1 VHALPAGKLGVRVL
15 LDALVPLAVAYL
27 IITFLTDPTRINVG
41 ELSANFLLMH
51 DRPFFRD
58 APGDELRNAIG
69 ASAVLVFVAMAW
81 ATSVGVAAG
90 FAYAWSSSRAFRAV
104 SWAVGTVAASLPA
117 FFWAIAVELVMIFL
131 WLRFGVRPFPMAGFG
146 VDDHLV
152 LPALALGLRPAAY
165 IFRLTAL
172 AVGDAR
178 HADYVRT
185 AIGKGIADRRVLT
198 RHVLPNVLPN
208 IITAT
213 VLATRGALS
222 GLVIIEYIYVWGGA
236 GLGFVQAL
244 GGSRLELAGEL
255 ALAFAVASVLLTA
268 AAEAARARVAVPA

>member
-1 VHALPAGKLGVRVL
+1 MQTPQTGRL
-15 LDALVPLAVAYL
+15 LLRLLLNAIVPLAVAYVA
-27 IITFLTDPTRINVG
+27 IRFLTDPTRINVG
-41 ELSANFLLMH
+41 ELSANYLLMH

-69 ASAVLVFVAMAW
+69 ASAILLVASMAW
-81 ATSVGVAAG
+81 ATSLGVGAG
-90 FAYAWSSSRAFRAV
+90 FVYAWSSNRTFKAV
-104 SWAVGTVAASLPA
+104 AWTLGTIVASLPG
-117 FFWAIAVELVMIFL
+117 FFWAVAVELVMIVL
-131 WLRFGVRPFPMAGFG
+131 WLRFGVRPFPIAGFG

-152 LPALALGLRPAAY
+152 LPAFALGLRPAAY

-185 AIGKGIADRRVLT
+185 AVSKGIGDRRLLA

-222 GLVIIEYIYVWGGA
+222 GLVIIEYVYVWGGA

-244 GGSRLELAGEL
+244 GNSRLELAGEL

-268 AAEAARARVAVPA
+268 TAEAARSRMPLAA

>member
-1 VHALPAGKLGVRVL
+1 MHTPRTGRLLVRLGLHAI
-15 LDALVPLAVAYL
+15 VPLAVAYL
-27 IITFLTDPTRINVG
+27 VIRFLTDPTRISVG
-41 ELSANFLLMH
+41 ELSANYLLMH

-69 ASAVLVFVAMAW
+69 ASAILLVVAMAW
-81 ATSVGVAAG
+81 ATSLGVGAG
-90 FAYAWSSSRAFRAV
+90 FAYAWSSNRRFRAV
-104 SWAVGTVAASLPA
+104 AWTLGTIAASLPG
-117 FFWAIAVELVMIFL
+117 FFWAVAVELVMIFL
-131 WLRFGVRPFPMAGFG
+131 WLRFGVRPFPIAGFG
-146 VDDHLV
+146 IDDHLV

-185 AIGKGIADRRVLT
+185 AVGKGIGERRLLA

-208 IITAT
+208 IVTAT

-222 GLVIIEYIYVWGGA
+222 GLVIIEYVYVWGGA

-244 GGSRLELAGEL
+244 GNSRLELAGEL
-255 ALAFAVASVLLTA
+255 ALAFAVASVLLTVT
-268 AAEAARARVAVPA
+268 AEAARARVPSAA

>member
-1 VHALPAGKLGVRVL
+1 MHALESGRLRVRLVV
-15 LDALVPLAVAYL
+15 DAIVPLAVAYL
-27 IITFLTDPTRINVG
+27 VISFLTDPTRINVG
-41 ELSANFLLMH
+41 ELSANSLLMH

-69 ASAVLVFVAMAW
+69 ASAVLLVVAMAW
-81 ATSVGVAAG
+81 ATSLGVGAG
-90 FAYAWSSSRAFRAV
+90 FAYGWSSNRAFRAV
-104 SWAVGTVAASLPA
+104 AWTLGTVAASLPA
-117 FFWAIAVELVMIFL
+117 FFWAVAVELLMIFL
-131 WLRFGVRPFPMAGFG
+131 WLRFGLRPFPIAGFG
-146 VDDHLV
+146 IDDHLV
-152 LPALALGLRPAAY
+152 LPAFALGLRPAAY

-185 AIGKGIADRRVLT
+185 AVGKGIGDRRVLA
-198 RHVLPNVLPN
+198 RHVLPNVLPS

-244 GGSRLELAGEL
+244 GNSRLELAGEL
-255 ALAFAVASVLLTA
+255 ALAFAVASVSLTA
-268 AAEAARARVAVPA
+268 AAEAARARVEVTA